1 MAACGIPAQP
11 LLDLIQAN
19 RQDQIVTRYETFEDL
34 VGYCRLS
41 ANPVGLV
48 VLHIFDAASA
58 GRERLSDS
66 ICTALQLVEHWQDV
80 AEDLRKDRIY
90 LPRQDVERFGV
101 TEQDLAG
108 SVTGTRVRA
117 LIAYEA
123 ARASALLD
131 EGAPLIGM
139 LRGAARL
146 AVAGYVAGGR
156 AALSAIAASG
166 NDVLRVTP
174 AAGQAGNG
182 RESNPRVSARE
193 VRTTDTA
200 EAYRA
205 CEEITWS
212 QARNFAYGIR
222 LLPAGKR
229 HALAALYTF
238 ARRIDDIG
246 DGTMPPAAK
255 LAALEQARAEVLG
268 LASAGPGALAS
279 DPVLAALADAG
290 QRYPIPMQAFGELID
305 GCIADVNG
313 ATYTTFGDLLVY
325 CRCVAGSIGR
335 LSLGVFGAPDMR
347 AAEPLADSLGVA
359 LQLTNILRDIRED
372 YRNGR
377 VCLRRT

>member
-1 MAACGIPAQP
+1 M
-11 LLDLIQAN
+11 
-19 RQDQIVTRYETFEDL
+19 
-34 VGYCRLS
+34 
-41 ANPVGLV
+41 
-48 VLHIFDAASA
+48 
-58 GRERLSDS
+58 
-66 ICTALQLVEHWQDV
+66 
-80 AEDLRKDRIY
+80 
-90 LPRQDVERFGV
+90 
-101 TEQDLAG
+101 
-108 SVTGTRVRA
+108 
-117 LIAYEA
+117 
-123 ARASALLD
+123 
-131 EGAPLIGM
+131 
-139 LRGAARL
+139 
-146 AVAGYVAGGR
+146 
-156 AALSAIAASG
+156 
-166 NDVLRVTP
+166 
-174 AAGQAGNG
+174 
-182 RESNPRVSARE
+182 
-193 VRTTDTA
+193 RTTDTA

-229 HALAALYTF
+229 HALAALYAF

-377 VCLRRT
+377 VYLPAEDLNRFGCELTPGAGPIPGAGPGAGPIPGAG